1 MDDRKVGSWYAFD
14 ERWKLFLWLMVPV
27 KFHLSHVAAV
37 TNLMGQTT
45 DRRNDSDTTFF
56 WHSCE
61 LQFLLPH
68 FDTNYR
74 NPTAIGA
81 TQSKI
86 NTPEPSP
93 IQHTQSISFVIR
105 IHHDDE

>member
-1 MDDRKVGSWYAFD
+1 MVDGSGKIPFESRCRYHELD
-14 ERWKLFLWLMVPV
+14 
-27 KFHLSHVAAV
+27 
-37 TNLMGQTT
+37 GT
-45 DRRNDSDTTFF
+45 DRRDDSETTFF
-56 WHSCE
+56 RHSCYE
-61 LQFLLPH
+61 YFLLPH